1 MIIAWFVLALEGFVC
16 FISQVAVNALDSRLE
31 ALSAIIIIANAV
43 VAVINILILKETKK
57 IKLILI
63 GAFIF
68 RMFLFFWDWKCRD
81 IFVLPN
87 SGLDTETFAN
97 GARNGFLYGEFGRGT
112 FYSQCI
118 AFCIYSLFGIQRF
131 VAQYTNVLLGM
142 GTILITIRILRRMRV
157 ENNIVQ
163 RVIVVMAFLP
173 NLAITNSI
181 LLRETIMIFLI
192 AVSVYTFVIWM
203 ESGSKI
209 MMLLSVALPIL
220 GAQFHSG
227 AIAPAAAYIG
237 CLLLYSRKG
246 RKFNITKKSVML
258 LVLTF
263 FAFQVVNTLWG
274 EALFGSKM
282 SSIDSISDITDTAD
296 AHASGGSAYEVGITT
311 GNELLDMVVNTPIR
325 MFYFV
330 MSPLPWSWRGLND
343 IIAFV
348 FSAAVYGY
356 CYVLAYKELK
366 RNKNLRN
373 KNYIISCLFIA
384 VASAL
389 VFAWGVSNSGTAL
402 RHRDKFACPYMVL
415 MALCWNERYIRQ
427 REAQRRKYMQYVVKK

>member
-1 MIIAWFVLALEGFVC
+1 MIIAWFVLALEGFIC
-16 FISQVAVNALDSRLE
+16 FVTQAAVNALDSRVE
-31 ALSAIIIIANAV
+31 TISTIIIIVNAV
-43 VAVINILILKETKK
+43 VAVINILLLKETKK
-57 IKLILI
+57 IKWILI

-81 IFVLPN
+81 IFLLPN
-87 SGLDTETFAN
+87 SGMDTETYAN
-97 GARNGFLYGEFGRGT
+97 GAKNGFLYGDFGRGN

-118 AFCIYSLFGIQRF
+118 AYCIYSLFGIQRF

-142 GTILITIRILRRMRV
+142 GTILITIRILRRMGI
-157 ENNIVQ
+157 ENAVVQ
-163 RVIVVMAFLP
+163 KIIAIMSFLP

-181 LLRETIMIFLI
+181 LLRETVMIFLI
-192 AVSVYTFVIWM
+192 AVSVYTFVRWM
-203 ESGSKI
+203 ENGSKM
-209 MMLLSVALPIL
+209 MMLISLALPIF

-237 CLLLYSRKG
+237 CLLLYNRKEQ
-246 RKFNITKKSVML
+246 RFNITKKSVLL
-258 LVLTF
+258 LVLIF

-282 SSIDSISDITDTAD
+282 SSIDSIEDITATAD
-296 AHASGGSAYEVGITT
+296 SHSAGGSAYEVGITT
-311 GNELLDMVVNTPIR
+311 GNELVDMVVNTPIR

-330 MSPLPWSWRGLND
+330 MSPLPWAWRGLND

-366 RNKNLRN
+366 RNDNLQN
-373 KNYIISCLFIA
+373 KNYIIACLFIA

-389 VFAWGVSNSGTAL
+389 VFAWGVSNAGTAL
-402 RHRDKFACPYMVL
+402 RHRDKFVCPYMVL

-427 REAQRRKYMQYVVKK
+427 RAAQRAKIMQYVVT